1 MELSFAECIGVGI
14 ISTAVFL
21 VVVFL
26 LIGRYSTGI
35 SNQRTYKIN
44 SNRTHHMPTQLTY
57 NLPNPQPVNSYKSVY
72 GSRIAYQPTVLYHGT
87 SRKNA
92 FEIYNTG
99 LWLIGNSIPPAVWM
113 ADNIELAQNYSG
125 VNSDGAIVVIHV
137 DADLDIENRGGGAF
151 IYQIPSAVPNQ
162 EYYKIEGLE
171 PAGILDT
178 NGNRIN

>member
-1 MELSFAECIGVGI
+1 MELSFAGYIGVGI
-14 ISTAVFL
+14 VSSAVFL
-21 VVVFL
+21 LVVFL
-26 LIGRYSTGI
+26 LVARYATGTQ
-35 SNQRTYKIN
+35 NQRTYKKIP
-44 SNRTHHMPTQLTY
+44 NRNYHLQTQLTY
-57 NLPNPQPVNSYKSVY
+57 NLPRPQPVVSSKSVY
-72 GSRIAYQPTVLYHGT
+72 NCRKAYQPSVLYHGT

-99 LWLIGNSIPPAVWM
+99 LWLIGNSTPPAVWM
-113 ADNIELAQNYSG
+113 ADNIELVQNYSG
-125 VNSDGAIVVIHV
+125 INSDGALVLIHV
-137 DADLDIENRGGGAF
+137 DADLDIENRGGGVF